1 MCWSMQPSKTPDAS
15 ALGGPVPG
23 EELSVEYLP
32 PDSASFRQVLGRFAT
47 GVTVLA
53 TSSSDGVRATTA
65 NAFTAVSLDPP
76 LVLVCLQRE
85 SWLLELMV
93 AERAFSVNVLSHH
106 QEHVAR
112 AMAAR
117 DRSPE
122 QTEGVEWFLDRNGLP
137 LLRGALAHVHCLVEE
152 RILGGDHEI
161 VIGRVLAMDRHE
173 GEPLLFVDG
182 HFVREWSK
190 PFS

>member
-1 MCWSMQPSKTPDAS
+1 MTVDQAADEA
-15 ALGGPVPG
+15 
-23 EELSVEYLP
+23 LSVAYLP

-53 TSSSDGVRATTA
+53 TSSDDGVRATTA

-76 LVLVCLQRE
+76 LILVCLQQE
-85 SWLLELMV
+85 SWLLEVLV
-93 AERAFSVNVLSHH
+93 PDRAFSVNVLSHH

-112 AMAAR
+112 TMAAR
-117 DRSPE
+117 GRRPE
-122 QTEGVEWFLDRNGLP
+122 QTEGVEWFLDRDGLP
-137 LLRGALAHVHCLVEE
+137 LLSGALAHVHCRVEE

-182 HFVREWSK
+182 QLVREWGASK
-190 PFS
+190 EPPGEDMPHCH

>member
-1 MCWSMQPSKTPDAS
+1 MTVDLA
-15 ALGGPVPG
+15 VD

-32 PDSASFRQVLGRFAT
+32 PDSASFRNVLGRFAT

-53 TSSSDGVRATTA
+53 TSSDDGVRATTA

-76 LVLVCLQRE
+76 LILVCLQRE

-93 AERAFSVNVLSHH
+93 AERAFSVSVLSDR

-112 AMAAR
+112 TMAAR
-117 DRSPE
+117 GRRPE

-137 LLRGALAHVHCLVEE
+137 LLRGALAHVHCVVEE

-161 VIGRVLAMDRHE
+161 VIGRVRAMDRHE

-182 HFVREWSK
+182 QFVREWGISND
-190 PFS
+190 